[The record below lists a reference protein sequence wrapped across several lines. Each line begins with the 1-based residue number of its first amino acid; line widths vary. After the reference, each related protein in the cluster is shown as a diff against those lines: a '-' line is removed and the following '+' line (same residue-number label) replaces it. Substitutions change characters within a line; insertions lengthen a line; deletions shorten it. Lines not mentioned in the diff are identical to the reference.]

1 MREIKFRAWDKKNK
15 IMITPTVYF
24 DGDGLWTS
32 YDIPLDSPPK
42 KLRIELMQYTGLK
55 DKTGKEIY
63 EGDIVTYSTAWKRMM
78 EEAGSKH
85 SGKKGKEI
93 IVWNEF
99 GFMTQQPEFFDTN
112 VGGRYLWLLKNDK
125 DLEVIGNIYS
135 NKDLL

>member
-1 MREIKFRAWDKKNK
+1 MREHKYKAWDIEKKR
-15 IMITPTVYF
+15 F
-24 DGDGLWTS
+24 WTQEEMTEIGGYYYTYGVTS
-32 YDIPLDSPPK
+32 QEG
-42 KLRIELMQYTGLK
+42 RFELVEFTGLK